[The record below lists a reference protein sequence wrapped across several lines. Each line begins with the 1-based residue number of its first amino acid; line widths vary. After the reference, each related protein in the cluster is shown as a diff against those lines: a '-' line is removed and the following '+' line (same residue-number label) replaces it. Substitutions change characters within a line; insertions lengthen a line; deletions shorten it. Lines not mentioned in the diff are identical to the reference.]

1 VTEPKLRAQSF
12 STHFPPDASI
22 LHMEIS
28 PIPVLLG
35 TNPSLPKDRRIL
47 ARQLTADNGTSHRI
61 GERGAAHLKA
71 IIWTAILLLFI
82 YVCAMTVPVYYNEYS
97 FQDNLQ
103 NIARSASVYRKS
115 NEQIKQ
121 SVLDEAQHEDLPVT
135 AEHIKVEGV
144 AGNVHINVDYS
155 QTIDLKFYQWTV
167 DFHPAVSNSAML

>member
-1 VTEPKLRAQSF
+1 MELSPNPALSATNISLPQGPRILTRR
-12 STHFPPDASI
+12 STGDTDAS
-22 LHMEIS
+22 
-28 PIPVLLG
+28 
-35 TNPSLPKDRRIL
+35 D
-47 ARQLTADNGTSHRI
+47 RI

-82 YVCAMTVPVYYNEYS
+82 YVSAMTVPVYYTEYA

-115 NEQIKQ
+115 NDQIKQ

-135 AEHIKVEGV
+135 AENIKVEGA
-144 AGNVHINVDYS
+144 AGNVHIVVDYS

-167 DFHPAVSNSAML
+167 DFHPAVNNASML